1 MCNAP
6 LCWYSV
12 RTKASLDLEPLT
24 KASLPSPLF
33 KIPCWYRKVPGS
45 SSLYPQICG
54 ILVKIVIIVALL
66 MILLMIMSK
75 TLNCCAESCP
85 HSSITWNLYT
95 LIVRIRWSPPIV
107 LFFYSPEHPSSKAHC
122 TPWRI
127 NWHTRASEQRQVLS
141 IEDIKCK
148 VRRDQS
154 SWCCIELKQSNVNT
168 QSAAHTKQTQG
179 YHYKLAFP
187 AS

>member
-1 MCNAP
+1 M
-6 LCWYSV
+6 
-12 RTKASLDLEPLT
+12 
-24 KASLPSPLF
+24 
-33 KIPCWYRKVPGS
+33 PGS

-179 YHYKLAFP
+179 YHYKLTTP
-187 AS
+187 AHNDQSYRSIAAKSQLTHTAINLSWS